1 MNNVEFG
8 SIGVNVENYTPDSIY
23 KLFIENGLDA
33 FIGRIYLGSAHK
45 YTEGRYLQTEFRGPL
60 VGTTTVCVLSGYI
73 LYTTDMETYLLILR
87 TALLD
92 IDAANA
98 LVNGL
103 YHQGL
108 IKPRT
113 ILCNKLTLVT

>member
-1 MNNVEFG
+1 MNNVDFG

-33 FIGRIYLGSAHK
+33 FISDRTYLGSENK
-45 YTEGRYLQTEFRGPL
+45 YTEGKYLQTEFRGPL
-60 VGTTTVCVLSGYI
+60 ADTTTVYVLSGYI

-92 IDAANA
+92 IAIANE
-98 LVNGL
+98 LVNDL
-103 YHQGL
+103 YYQGL
-108 IKPRT
+108 IKPRNSYET
-113 ILCNKLTLVT
+113 N